1 MNKLLKGSIAGAA
14 GIALLLGGAGT
25 FALWNDSAVIKG
37 GTVSTGVL
45 SLAAPTTQATWTDV
59 STASSIVNGTS
70 FDTATQKLVPGDKVS
85 TTQAV
90 TVNASGKNL
99 KANLT
104 FDPTSI
110 TTDTTLASQL
120 VYTLVVTAPSGTP
133 AGVVTSNGNNS
144 YTIAPPATG
153 TVALTAVFTVEFK
166 SDTAGTTG
174 QNKATAAQLDA
185 LKFTLVQ
192 TRA

>member
-45 SLAAPTTQATWTDV
+45 SLSAPTTAATWTDV
-59 STASSIVNGTS
+59 STASSIVGGTPFNTGS
-70 FDTATQKLVPGDKVS
+70 QKLVPGDKVQ

-99 KANLT
+99 KANFT
-104 FDPTSI
+104 FDPKSI
-110 TTDTTLASQL
+110 TTDTELASQL
-120 VYTLVVTAPSGTP
+120 VYSLVVTAPDGTP
-133 AGVVTSNGNNS
+133 AGVVTSNGTNS
-144 YTIAPPATG
+144 YTIAPPTSG
-153 TVALTAVFTVEFK
+153 TIALTAVFTVEFK
-166 SDTAGTTG
+166 SDTADKVG
-174 QNKATAAQLDA
+174 QNKATAAQLEN

>member
-45 SLAAPTTQATWTDV
+45 SLSAPTTAATWTDV
-59 STASSIVNGTS
+59 STASSIVAGTQ
-70 FDTATQKLVPGDKVS
+70 FNTASQKLVPGDKVQ

-99 KANLT
+99 KATLT
-104 FDPTSI
+104 FDPKSI
-110 TTDTTLASQL
+110 TTDADLASQL
-120 VYTLVVTAPSGTP
+120 VYSLVVTAPAGTP
-133 AGVVTSNGNNS
+133 DGVVTSNGANS
-144 YTIAPPATG
+144 YTIAPPTTG

-166 SDTAGTTG
+166 SDTVDKVG
-174 QNKATAAQLDA
+174 QNKTAAAQLDA